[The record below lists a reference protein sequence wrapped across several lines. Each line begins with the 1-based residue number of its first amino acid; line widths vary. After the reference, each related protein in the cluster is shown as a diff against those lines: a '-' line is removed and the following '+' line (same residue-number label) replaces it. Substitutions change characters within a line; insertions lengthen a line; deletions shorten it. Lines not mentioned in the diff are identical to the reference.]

1 MRRICLAVLLCVA
14 ATATQEASAA
24 PRQRPVKRTRSGYE
38 AIVIVRKPSGV
49 TYRTTYP
56 GYINGFPPPAFLYYG
71 YPQSGFSYG
80 VGF

>member
-14 ATATQEASAA
+14 ATAASEASAA
-24 PRQRPVKRTRSGYE
+24 SRQRPQKKTRSGYE
-38 AIVIVRKPSGV
+38 AIVIVRKNNHVS
-49 TYRTTYP
+49 YRTTYP

-71 YPQSGFSYG
+71 YPQSGFSHG

>member
-1 MRRICLAVLLCVA
+1 MKRICIALLFCASATVA
-14 ATATQEASAA
+14 QEASAA

-38 AIVIVRKPSGV
+38 AIVAVRKSTGV

-56 GYINGFPPPAFLYYG
+56 GYVNGFPPPAFLYYG

>member
-1 MRRICLAVLLCVA
+1 MRRFTFPAALCLAALIAQDCQAV
-14 ATATQEASAA
+14 
-24 PRQRPVKRTRSGYE
+24 PPQRPLKRTKSGYE
-38 AIVIVRKPSGV
+38 ATVIVRKNNRV